1 MITTTKTAKNLEVS
15 LTAAMNRPGRAP
27 AKRVGLLSV
36 ISPDCDTVP
45 AMAEKARKFQTEA
58 VGVLDELG
66 FEVLRHDTITR
77 TPQEGV
83 AHIQE
88 LIQAGAEAIV
98 LYIADWAFST
108 TSAIG
113 GLLNNPI
120 PLILW
125 TNARPD
131 CAGLIGAAI
140 TKGALDEIGIE
151 APLVYGNFDDKKTRQ
166 KLKILC
172 TGTAAAW
179 RLRGT
184 RYGLGGTRSLD
195 MLTAVV
201 DPNQWL
207 TQFGIDITGFDEIDI
222 VERSHDIDMADIKRY
237 QQWLNNTFGRVE
249 VNDTVQEMSIRLYL
263 ALKQVIVEKQI
274 DFLSVKCLPV
284 MPKVLTSFCL
294 SHALLGDGAD
304 ADGPKERMICAC
316 EADSNGAL
324 TMQIMK
330 HISDQAIN
338 FADVRWLDPETNVL
352 RISNCGS
359 QATDLAKSPKEIH
372 WVKHGL
378 QELPWKHGGMCPQC
392 VSKPGR
398 VTLARLSRISGEY
411 VMLITGGESL
421 DKSRDALKETYWEFS
436 PHTFIKLDAPT
447 PAFVD
452 CLRSNHIHM
461 MYGNYQNELLETCRV
476 LNIQPVVPETF

>member
-1 MITTTKTAKNLEVS
+1 MITSTKSAENLKATS
-15 LTAAMNRPGRAP
+15 TRAGDQSGQAP
-27 AKRVGLLSV
+27 PKRVGLLSV
-36 ISPDCDTVP
+36 MSPDCYTVP
-45 AMAEKARKFQTEA
+45 AMAEQARKFQIESVNA
-58 VGVLDELG
+58 LDELG
-66 FEVLRHDTITR
+66 FEVLRLDEITR
-77 TPQEGV
+77 TPEEGV

-88 LIQAGAEAIV
+88 LIQGGAEAIV
-98 LYIADWAFST
+98 LYIAGWAFST

-125 TNARPD
+125 TNARTD

-140 TKGALDEIGIE
+140 TKGALDEVGIE
-151 APLVYGNFDDKKTRQ
+151 APLVYGNFDDEKTRQ
-166 KLKILC
+166 KLKMLC

-179 RLRGT
+179 RLRGS

-207 TQFGIDITGFDEIDI
+207 TQFGVDITGFDEIDV
-222 VERSHDIDMADIKRY
+222 VERSNDIDPADVLRY
-237 QQWLNNTFGRVE
+237 QQWLKNTFGRVE
-249 VNDTVQEMSIRLYL
+249 VSDTVQEMSIRLYL
-263 ALKQVIVEKQI
+263 ALKQVIVEKHI

-330 HISDQAIN
+330 HVNDQAIN

-359 QATDLAKSPKEIH
+359 QATDLAKSPKDIH

-398 VTLARLSRISGEY
+398 VTLARLSRIKGKY

-436 PHTFIKLDAPT
+436 PHTFIKLDIPT
-447 PAFVD
+447 DAFVN

-461 MYGNYQNELLETCRV
+461 MYGDYQNELLQTCRV
-476 LNIQPVVPETF
+476 LNIQPVIP